1 MKKTWA
7 TILGTLVAVL
17 AISLGVNY
25 LVPLF
30 DGHYTYSTTN
40 CLTEYVNSSPTDMDI
55 YDIAKHYR
63 DNQATVAVRV
73 NVGSTSSL
81 GSGVCIASNGFT
93 TDIKKDGI
101 NYVASRGSYIVTN
114 YHVVDTAVGKSSAK
128 ITILTE
134 DENTYNCKLLWSS
147 LNLDMAII
155 YTDEVC
161 LDYVT
166 MKDIIVDPAEG
177 ERFDYQ
183 PIFAIGCPLDEQD
196 YLNRL
201 TVGNIGTNDTL
212 VMFTDT
218 KENGYSVMYNLYEDI
233 VDITAGISPGNSG
246 GGCFD
251 ERGYLIGL
259 NTLGTDETITGGNQ
273 MNGIVP
279 IYPAM
284 QVIDKLIYNN
294 EVSNSYKIYS
304 PENLGIYGIDAWE
317 ASVASTYTT
326 YQGSTK
332 YFYLNGQYYL
342 QATYATRGFNF
353 SNDGYYILKNT
364 SSFGN
369 FGVGTVIT
377 ACKKANAEKVDI
389 IDRNDLIYF
398 LLTCNAQDVITVT
411 TSTGTKSIT
420 LS

>member
-17 AISLGVNY
+17 VISLGVNY
-25 LVPLF
+25 LMPLF
-30 DGHYTYSTTN
+30 GERYTYSQTN
-40 CLTEYVNSSPTDMDI
+40 CLTEYVNSSQSEMDI
-55 YDIAKHYR
+55 FDIAKYYR

-81 GSGVCIASNGFT
+81 GSGVCIASNGFE
-93 TDIKKDGI
+93 TDLKKEGA
-101 NYVASRGSYIVTN
+101 NYVANKGSYIVTN
-114 YHVVDTAVGKSSAK
+114 YHVVDTAVGKASAK

-134 DENTYNCKLLWSS
+134 DEETYNCKLLWAN

-166 MKDIIVDPAEG
+166 MKDIIIDPAEG

-183 PIFAIGCPLDEQD
+183 PIFAIGCPLDEHD

-201 TVGNIGTNDTL
+201 TIGNIGTNDTL

-218 KENGYSVMYNLYEDI
+218 KENGYAVMYNLYEDV
-233 VDITAGISPGNSG
+233 VDITAGITPGNSG

-251 ERGYLIGL
+251 EKGYLIGL

-284 QVIDKLIYNN
+284 QIIDRIIYNN

-304 PENLGIYGIDAWE
+304 LESLGIYGIDAWE

-326 YQGSTK
+326 YQNSTK
-332 YFYLNGQYYL
+332 CFYLNGQYYI
-342 QATYATRGFNF
+342 QSTYANRGFNF
-353 SNDGYYILKNT
+353 VSEGYYILKNA

-369 FGVGTVIT
+369 FGSGAVIT
-377 ACKKANAEKVDI
+377 ACKKANGEKVDI
-389 IDRNDLIYF
+389 VDRNDLIYF

-411 TSTGTKSIT
+411 ATTGTKTIT